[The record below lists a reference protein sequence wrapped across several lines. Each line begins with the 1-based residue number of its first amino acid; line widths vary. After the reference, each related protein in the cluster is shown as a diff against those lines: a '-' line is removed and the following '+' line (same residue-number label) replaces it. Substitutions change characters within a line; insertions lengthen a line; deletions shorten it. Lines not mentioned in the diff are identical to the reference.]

1 MDTTT
6 ATRTASE
13 KYNTRYNNSVYL
25 AATRGRKSSG
35 QRGDPGSAGRKSA
48 RFCNALLNEAS
59 AICGYPG
66 FTRTNRKWG
75 KEALAFLALFE
86 G

>member
-1 MDTTT
+1 MDTE
-6 ATRTASE
+6 TRTASAR
-13 KYNTRYNNSVYL
+13 YNTRYNNRVYL
-25 AATRGRKSSG
+25 AATRSRKSSG

-66 FTRTNRKWG
+66 FYRANRKWG
-75 KEALAFLALFE
+75 KEAREFLALFE
-86 G
+86 R